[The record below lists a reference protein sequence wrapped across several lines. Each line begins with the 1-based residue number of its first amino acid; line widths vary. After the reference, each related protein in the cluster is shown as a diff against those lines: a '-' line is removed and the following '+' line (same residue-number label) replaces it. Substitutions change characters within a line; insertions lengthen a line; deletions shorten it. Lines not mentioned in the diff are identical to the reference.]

1 MRVVFAVLL
10 VCTLFS
16 SCRVFYPDL
25 MFQTNR
31 KYTYDKP
38 DSAIVKEYRLQQGDV
53 FSMQVLSNNGYALV
67 DVVGFNGSYLPID
80 YNVHVSGYAS
90 IPLLDSVYVV
100 GLTSAQL
107 EDTLSI
113 KYSYFFINP
122 FIRINI
128 KNRQVFVISP
138 RTTARIV
145 ELKNDNVTLV
155 EAIASSGGII
165 GGRAKS
171 IRVVRGVGQDAKVY
185 KFDLSTVEGYKQMNF
200 YLRNNDIVYIEP
212 IRGPK
217 EFYSTIGPFLSI
229 MSSLLFVYTVFV
241 LRK

>member
-1 MRVVFAVLL
+1 
-10 VCTLFS
+10 
-16 SCRVFYPDL
+16 

-107 EDTLSI
+107 EDTLSV

-128 KNRQVFVISP
+128 KNKQVFVISP

-145 ELKNDNVTLV
+145 DLKNDNVTLV

-217 EFYSTIGPFLSI
+217 EFYSTVGPFLSI

>member
-1 MRVVFAVLL
+1 
-10 VCTLFS
+10 
-16 SCRVFYPDL
+16 

-128 KNRQVFVISP
+128 KNKQVFVISP